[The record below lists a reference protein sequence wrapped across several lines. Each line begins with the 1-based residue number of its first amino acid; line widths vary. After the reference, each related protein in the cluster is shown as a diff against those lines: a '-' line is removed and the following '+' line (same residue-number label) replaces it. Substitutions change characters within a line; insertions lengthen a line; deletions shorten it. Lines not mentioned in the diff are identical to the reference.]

1 MIWVCNCTQTQPMFF
16 FVPLP
21 SFRNP
26 VLLLIFP
33 CVLAAGVYREKLRKK
48 YNFDVCKYSSLAPVR
63 ITASDF
69 DTRLFDCFKGPNVM
83 SRSIFNC
90 CCCPVGLS
98 VNSAATGCNDFW
110 FTLIMAVFFLPVIPI
125 IGYIV
130 RMHIRDL
137 YDMERHPVSDFFAWC
152 CCYCCA
158 LTQESKFLEYGFQAL
173 QRGTSV
179 VFLPSHPPP
188 PPGPLSLS
196 HV

>member
-1 MIWVCNCTQTQPMFF
+1 MNSNPQRKMVFI
-16 FVPLP
+16 VPLP

-26 VLLLIFP
+26 ILLLVFP

-48 YNFDVCKYSSLAPVR
+48 YNFDVCQHGSLAAVG

-69 DTRLFDCFKGPNVM
+69 DSRLFDCFKGPEA
-83 SRSIFNC
+83 SSQCLFNC
-90 CCCPVGLS
+90 CCCPVGLA
-98 VNSAATGCNDFW
+98 VNAAATGCSDFW
-110 FTLIMAVFFLPVIPI
+110 STLIMAIFFLPIIPV

-130 RMHIRDL
+130 RLRIRDI
-137 YDMERHPVSDFFAWC
+137 YNMDRYPVLDFFAWC

-179 VFLPSHPPP
+179 VFLPSHHPPSP
-188 PPGPLSLS
+188 HRPSVPN
-196 HV
+196 V